1 MLIPSALIRT
11 VVGVYPVD
19 RTTACGRSGKDLQLS
34 VSVCDE
40 RATAGRRPSWDGGGR
55 QYGPATVSTQ

>member
-1 MLIPSALIRT
+1 MLIRT

-34 VSVCDE
+34 VSVTVRLVLPAVTSVTRFATPE
-40 RATAGRRPSWDGGGR
+40 RRNPSQMDSR
-55 QYGPATVSTQ
+55 SYQ